1 MRDLI
6 RSEFRKLRS
15 TRTVY
20 GLLAG
25 AVALVT
31 IAAIGTVND
40 TSVSELTGPV
50 HSRVFMNVLPFVIPV
65 FLMSLGIRAF
75 ADEFQHGS
83 IVPTLLASP
92 HRRRVLAAKLA
103 VMAAAAAVFVVAV
116 EAVAIG
122 VGTALATAK
131 GATVAVAV
139 TPLAGSIGSLLGL
152 CLLWGWIG
160 VGLGLAVKH
169 QVAAVAGS
177 LIWLLIGEQLV
188 GSLVSD
194 VARFLPA
201 HASNGVF
208 SGQPGLLAPLAGGV
222 VLAGW
227 TVAAV
232 AVGERLMN
240 RRDIA

>member
-25 AVALVT
+25 AGALVT

-40 TSVSELTGPV
+40 TSVAELTGPV

-92 HRRRVLAAKLA
+92 HRRRVLKAKLA
-103 VMAAAAAVFVVAV
+103 VMAGAAVVFVAV
-116 EAVAIG
+116 VESAAIG
-122 VGTALATAK
+122 FGMALATAK
-131 GATVAVAV
+131 GAAVTVAV

-152 CLLWGWIG
+152 GLLWGWIG

-177 LIWLLIGEQLV
+177 LIWLLIGEQLLA
-188 GSLVSD
+188 SLVSD

-208 SGQPGLLAPLAGGV
+208 SGEPGLLAPLAGGI

-227 TVAAV
+227 TAVAV